1 MQPSVLDPLIYFNGA
16 VLVSLIAVFF
26 ITFLLGSIPWGVI
39 ISKAVFR
46 KDLRQE
52 GSGNIGATN
61 AVRTLGKA
69 GGIAVFL
76 LDFCKGLL
84 SGFIGLW
91 IATYMLDQVAAG
103 EAQYSVTIMLA
114 QEGSAPYLALALAGC
129 TLGHIFSPWLK
140 FKGGKGIA
148 VAVGAIFVVY
158 GPWLTLLELG
168 IFIVVVVLTRYISA
182 GSLAAAVACP
192 FVGLFRFWGDWFAV
206 VVCALV
212 GLVVIWAHRSN
223 IHRLLNHEES
233 RIGAGKPARKSVEEM
248 TGDPVEGSTEAPVE
262 KTAEKAVARAN
273 ADRGGAA

>member
-1 MQPSVLDPLIYFNGA
+1 MQPFTFDSLVYFNGA
-16 VLVSLIAVFF
+16 VLVSLIAVFL

-39 ISKAVFR
+39 ISKVVFR
-46 KDLRQE
+46 KDLRTE

-69 GGIAVFL
+69 GGVAVFV
-76 LDFCKGLL
+76 LDFGKGLL

-91 IATYMLDQVAAG
+91 IATYMMDQVAAG
-103 EAQYSVTIMLA
+103 EAQYSVAVLLA
-114 QEGSAPYLALALAGC
+114 QEGKAPYLALALAGC

-158 GPWLTLLELG
+158 GPWLTMLELG
-168 IFIVVVVLTRYISA
+168 IFLVVVGLTRYISA

-192 FVGLFRFWGDWFAV
+192 FVGLFRFWGSWFAV

-212 GLVVIWAHRSN
+212 GCVVIWAHRSN
-223 IHRLLNHEES
+223 IQRLLNHEES
-233 RIGAGKPARKSVEEM
+233 QIGSKKEPTSEGGEE
-248 TGDPVEGSTEAPVE
+248 
-262 KTAEKAVARAN
+262 
-273 ADRGGAA
+273 